1 MNFKEDP
8 KNLIIPLD
16 LAKIIYDKWDADL
29 AILDQPDQV
38 YGKAL
43 HGKGEVTFKNGNKYE
58 GEFHN
63 GMLHGSS
70 EGTFTWA
77 SGVIYKGEFTYN
89 KIEGQGTYYW
99 PEGSTYTGT
108 VVNGLRHGQ
117 GKFVTADKSAIYEG
131 QWETGLRHGFGK
143 ITFKSGYN
151 CHIIN
156 QVPHLKGKFYQGN
169 KSGKGKM
176 SYPSGNYYDGDFLMD
191 KKEGYGVMFW
201 LNSNEKY
208 YGEWK
213 DNVQNGWG
221 VHLWIEPKGEGSKY
235 LRNRYEGE
243 WENGERSGVGV
254 FYYANGAKYMGS
266 WRNNLKY
273 GVALFITDT
282 GGFILGEFKQ
292 DRLVKVYATTENES
306 RTGIL
311 PREIA
316 PQGGEIIQQHENPKE
331 GGDNKDRKKD
341 NKDNKDNKDKD
352 NKDKDNKDKD
362 KDKNKLG
369 NTTKRPEKLA
379 GINNP
384 NQTQTNLNKTIETNP
399 YSYMIDFSDLYK
411 GLQLDSQLIDQ
422 NVQTMLLRHNYTL
435 KTHYKFFANKF
446 ESMLYEDTFSLSLEG
461 FWKIARDAKLLN
473 QNYSLA
479 ELNRNFLQGS
489 KNNYRLKYD
498 RLELNVEID
507 VLSRQGSN
515 INLQELNDLF
525 HQQMAFDCISTEKI
539 NYQDFQLKDVTF
551 KKKVEDIHD
560 PRRCILFRHFIEL
573 IVRLSYLKYGNLVD
587 LHRAIERVIIKRRAS
602 RINPQ
607 MILRNLLI
615 LKQQLEISLMKSNQY
630 LMYGQSKIE
639 RHNLDSLIELLI
651 QSKSISLLNA
661 SEQDKLILISYV
673 DKNFDTDEGQIT
685 QQSISQIDQSSVN
698 QTVREDGSKRRKKQQ
713 DQTAEKDQKKTLDKA
728 TSIIKYELLLF
739 EFTDI
744 LTSFL
749 VKKHKDFAYKQRG
762 RIQTQNDR
770 KPPTLSKFKQPRLE
784 PQTQKDIQKEQLKQ
798 LRIQQ
803 EIKARQRKLL
813 EEERKQEERERN
825 LMALE
830 DNDIKSEHED
840 DEAES
845 EESDY

>member
-63 GMLHGSS
+63 GMLHG

-99 PEGSTYTGT
+99 PEGSTYTGI

-117 GKFVTADKSAIYEG
+117 GKFVTADKSAVYEG
-131 QWETGLRHGFGK
+131 QWENGLRHGFGK
-143 ITFKSGYN
+143 ITFKSGATFEG
-151 CHIIN
+151 
-156 QVPHLKGKFYQGN
+156 QFYQGN

-176 SYPSGNYYDGDFLMD
+176 IYPSGNYYDGDFLMD
-191 KKEGYGVMFW
+191 KKEGQGVMFW

-266 WRNNLKY
+266 WKNNLKY

-292 DRLVKVYATTENES
+292 DRLIKVYATTENES

-316 PQGGEIIQQHENPKE
+316 PQGGEVIQQNENPKE
-331 GGDNKDRKKD
+331 VGDNKDRKKD
-341 NKDNKDNKDKD
+341 NKDNNKDKD
-352 NKDKDNKDKD
+352 NKDKDKD

-411 GLQLDSQLIDQ
+411 GLQLDSQQIDQ

-446 ESMLYEDTFSLSLEG
+446 ESLLYEDTFSLSLEG

-498 RLELNVEID
+498 RQELNVEID

-525 HQQMAFDCISTEKI
+525 HQQMAFDCLSTEKI

-573 IVRLSYLKYGNLVD
+573 IVRLSYLKYGNLID
-587 LHRAIERVIIKRRAS
+587 LHRAIERVIISKLTPYFERKKGKQNQSLDDTKKSTHPKIIIGDFIDEVKPIFDVWSIENRETQFGFTD
-602 RINPQ
+602 RTIN
-607 MILRNLLI
+607 
-615 LKQQLEISLMKSNQY
+615 LEQIYK
-630 LMYGQSKIE
+630 
-639 RHNLDSLIELLI
+639 
-651 QSKSISLLNA
+651 LLNA

-698 QTVREDGSKRRKKQQ
+698 QTIREDGNKRRKKQQ
-713 DQTAEKDQKKTLDKA
+713 DQTAEKDQRKTLEKS

-749 VKKHKDFAYKQRG
+749 VKKHKDLHTNKEDEFKIRMSNH
-762 RIQTQNDR
+762 IKKLKNR
-770 KPPTLSKFKQPRLE
+770 KPPTLNKYKQPRLE

-840 DEAES
+840 DEVES